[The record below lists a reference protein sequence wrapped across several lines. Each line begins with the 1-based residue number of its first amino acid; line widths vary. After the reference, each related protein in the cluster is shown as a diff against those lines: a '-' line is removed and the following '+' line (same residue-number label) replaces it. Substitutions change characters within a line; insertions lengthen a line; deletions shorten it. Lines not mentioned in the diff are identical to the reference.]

1 MHKVMIFLK
10 RRPDLSFADFK
21 NWAENQHTK
30 IAAKLPGIRGYRM
43 NVPPAEAP
51 GAPYDAVSEIWFDSA
66 EARATAVSGFRRA
79 TPRNGICSI
88 ARERQGARIGLGE
101 PGLCRR

>member
-10 RRPDLSFADFK
+10 RRQDMSFADFK
-21 NWAENQHTK
+21 NWAETKHTK

-51 GAPYDAVSEIWFDSA
+51 GAP
-66 EARATAVSGFRRA
+66 
-79 TPRNGICSI
+79 
-88 ARERQGARIGLGE
+88 L
-101 PGLCRR
+101 

>member
-10 RRPDLSFADFK
+10 RRQDLSFADFK
-21 NWAENQHTK
+21 HWAENQHTK

-43 NVPPAEAP
+43 NVPPAEAA

-66 EARATAVSGFRRA
+66 EARAAAMASDAGKAAGDDAAAHCASRTPFPVDEKIAV
-79 TPRNGICSI
+79 
-88 ARERQGARIGLGE
+88 
-101 PGLCRR
+101 